1 MPLEDHLPQID
12 DRRYDDIVAEI
23 RTRIARYA
31 PEWRPG
37 ESAWTDVNDNDPGI
51 TLAQVVAW
59 QAEMLLYRMNKVPLL
74 NYIKFLQLIGIELQ
88 PAEPAQAELTFPLLA
103 ASATPAV
110 VLVPERSQVSADPGD
125 GGPPLIFE
133 TVRALKAL
141 RARLDSMLVL
151 DGANYVEVA
160 APTAEA
166 EQAFK
171 PFGPAVQDGAEFA
184 LGFNDPGPDL
194 PEEELD
200 LAVTVTQD
208 TLRALYLQ
216 CAIGATPAFP
226 PAKLRWELWNGTG
239 WTALNVLKD
248 ETLAFTRSGHLVLK
262 LPPKGVAKKTKLL
275 PTQPTDRYWVRARVE
290 KSQYERAPEL
300 LAIRTNTVAA
310 EQAET
315 ILDEIVGG
323 SDGSRNQ
330 RFRLASK
337 PVLKNSLLLEI
348 QQSDI
353 GYEPW
358 QEVDDFLGSGPRDNH
373 YVLDRTTGEI
383 LTGDGVNGNIPVA
396 YVNNPGANVVARTY
410 RVGGGKRGNV
420 PAGAIKTLVTP
431 ITGVDSNGVA
441 NLSAAF
447 GGRDEETI
455 DAAKKRAPRSLKSRC
470 RAVTAEDFEYL
481 ATQAANV
488 RRAKAL
494 PLFHPDFPGT
504 RIPGVVSVIVVPDA
518 DSPNPMPSEGML
530 RTVCAYLDA
539 RRLLTTELFVLK
551 PAYQHIVVRGEVVV
565 ADDADLAA
573 VAEAIN
579 GTLVDY
585 FHPLRGGEDGQGWPF
600 GGTVRYSRVYQRV
613 FAVPGVASI
622 EQIVI
627 ALDGEEFPACTDV
640 PIAVNGLLYST
651 AHEVAVHYSFEEAA

>member
-103 ASATPAV
+103 APATPAV
-110 VLVPERSQVSADPGD
+110 VLVPERSQVSADSGD

-171 PFGPAVQDGAEFA
+171 PFGPAVQDGAELA

-194 PEEELD
+194 PEAELD

-216 CAIGATPAFP
+216 CAIGSTPAFP
-226 PAKLRWELWNGTG
+226 PARLRWELWNGTG

-262 LPPKGVAKKTKLL
+262 LPPKGVAQKTKLL

-300 LAIRTNTVAA
+300 LAIRTNTVAV
-310 EQAET
+310 EQK
-315 ILDEIVGG
+315 
-323 SDGSRNQ
+323 
-330 RFRLASK
+330 LASA
-337 PVLKNSLLLEI
+337 
-348 QQSDI
+348 
-353 GYEPW
+353 
-358 QEVDDFLGSGPRDNH
+358 R
-373 YVLDRTTGEI
+373 
-383 LTGDGVNGNIPVA
+383 
-396 YVNNPGANVVARTY
+396 NPAERY
-410 RVGGGKRGNV
+410 RLRALA
-420 PAGAIKTLVTP
+420 AG
-431 ITGVDSNGVA
+431 
-441 NLSAAF
+441 
-447 GGRDEETI
+447 
-455 DAAKKRAPRSLKSRC
+455 
-470 RAVTAEDFEYL
+470 
-481 ATQAANV
+481 
-488 RRAKAL
+488 
-494 PLFHPDFPGT
+494 
-504 RIPGVVSVIVVPDA
+504 
-518 DSPNPMPSEGML
+518 
-530 RTVCAYLDA
+530 
-539 RRLLTTELFVLK
+539 RRLLRLGS
-551 PAYQHIVVRGEVVV
+551 ARQS
-565 ADDADLAA
+565 
-573 VAEAIN
+573 
-579 GTLVDY
+579 
-585 FHPLRGGEDGQGWPF
+585 LRARSHDRRNPDG
-600 GGTVRYSRVYQRV
+600 RRRQR
-613 FAVPGVASI
+613 
-622 EQIVI
+622 
-627 ALDGEEFPACTDV
+627 
-640 PIAVNGLLYST
+640 
-651 AHEVAVHYSFEEAA
+651 